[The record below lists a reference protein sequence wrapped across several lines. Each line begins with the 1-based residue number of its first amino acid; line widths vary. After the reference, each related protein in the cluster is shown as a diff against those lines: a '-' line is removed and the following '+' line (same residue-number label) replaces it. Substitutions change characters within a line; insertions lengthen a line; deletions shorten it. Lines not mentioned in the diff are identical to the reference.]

1 MPFINKPDSSRD
13 LTIFMIS
20 FIYLLEISNFA
31 LTYPNFFLWIAASIA
46 HAPADNPNGVK
57 TLLANGLST
66 FSIKDNPGFSNDP
79 KSQPKNS
86 PECPEFLITLY

>member
-1 MPFINKPDSSRD
+1 MMPFINKPDSSRD
-13 LTIFMIS
+13 LTIF
-20 FIYLLEISNFA
+20 
-31 LTYPNFFLWIAASIA
+31 
-46 HAPADNPNGVK
+46 NPNGVK